1 MNALRLLVAAGVAA
15 LLAGPVS
22 AQEAA
27 GPAAREPWSFSA
39 SAFAY
44 FVPEDSDYVSPV
56 FAADRERLHLEA
68 RYNYEGRG
76 AYSVW
81 AGYNQSAGDKVTLEA
96 TWMLGGV
103 FGDVRGIAP
112 GCELTVAYK
121 KLEFYTEGEYLF
133 DTNDSSGN
141 FLYFWSELSY
151 SPADWLRVGLASQR
165 TRAYETELDVQRG
178 VLIGF
183 SRKSWSLSTYV
194 FNLGWTD
201 PTYVVSLGVE
211 F

>member
-1 MNALRLLVAAGVAA
+1 MRFPLAAAVAA
-15 LLAGPVS
+15 LLAVPVC
-22 AQEAA
+22 AQETG
-27 GPAAREPWSFSA
+27 GPAAKEPWSFSA
-39 SAFAY
+39 AAFTY

-56 FAADRERLHLEA
+56 VAADHAWLHLET

-81 AGYNQSAGDKVTLEA
+81 AGYNQSAGDKVQFEA

-103 FGDVRGIAP
+103 FGDTRGIAP
-112 GCELTVAYK
+112 GCEITVAYK

-133 DTNDSSGN
+133 DSDDESGD
-141 FLYFWSELSY
+141 FLYFWSELAY
-151 SPADWLRVGLASQR
+151 HPAEWFRVGLASQR
-165 TRAYETELDVQRG
+165 TRAYETELAVQRG

-183 SRKSWSLSTYV
+183 SHKSWSLSTYV

>member
-1 MNALRLLVAAGVAA
+1 MRFLVATAVAA
-15 LLAGPVS
+15 LLAGSVF
-22 AQEAA
+22 AQEAGA
-27 GPAAREPWSFSA
+27 PATEEAWSFSA
-39 SAFAY
+39 AAFTY

-56 FAADRERLHLEA
+56 VAADRERLHLET

-76 AYSVW
+76 AYSLW
-81 AGYNQSAGDKVTLEA
+81 AGYNQTAGDKVTLEA

-103 FGDVRGIAP
+103 FGDTRGIAP
-112 GCELTVAYK
+112 GCEITLTYK
-121 KLEFYTEGEYLF
+121 KLVFYTEGEYLF
-133 DTNDSSGN
+133 DSNDKSGN
-141 FLYFWSELSY
+141 FLYFWSELAY
-151 SPADWLRVGLASQR
+151 SPAEWFRVGLASQR
-165 TRAYETELDVQRG
+165 TRAYETELAVQRG
-178 VLIGF
+178 VLLGV